1 MDCNN
6 RKGNR
11 TPREAGMT
19 LVRRP
24 QQPRFIPYLS
34 FAAMRRALCNDVW
47 RDYLEPFAPHLV
59 PD

>member
-1 MDCNN
+1 VSMS
-6 RKGNR
+6 
-11 TPREAGMT
+11 
-19 LVRRP
+19 LVQQP

-34 FAAMRRALCNDVW
+34 FSVMRQALGNEVW